1 MAITLGALVLPSG
14 LVWSDEDAWSP
25 VEQALDYTL
34 TGALVVEESVRLA
47 GRPITLAGKR
57 SGNFYTAWV
66 MRGQS
71 FLGFSS
77 LADVRAALSEAG
89 ATFVLTLHDSR
100 TFTVCPRRD
109 GDGPLVVSPMPV
121 FGDLQPTAP
130 GSDHCYFVESIRLM
144 EVPA

>member
-14 LVWSDEDAWSP
+14 LAWSDEDAWSP

-34 TGALVVEESVRLA
+34 TGALVVEESVRLG

-57 SGNFYTAWV
+57 DGNRYTAWV

-71 FLGFSS
+71 YLGFSS
-77 LADVRAALSEAG
+77 LADLRAALSAVG
-89 ATFVLTLHDSR
+89 ATFTLTLHDSR

-109 GDGPLVVSPMPV
+109 GAGPLVVSPLSV
-121 FGDLQPTAP
+121 LGDLPPADP
-130 GSDHCYFVESIRLM
+130 GSDHRYFVEAIRLM

>member
-25 VEQALDYTL
+25 VEQAVAYTL
-34 TGALVVEESVRLA
+34 TGALVVEESVKLA

-57 SGNFYTAWV
+57 AGNLYTAWV

-77 LADVRAALSEAG
+77 LFDLRSALYAPG
-89 ATFVLTLHDSR
+89 AIYTLTLPDSR
-100 TFTVCPRRD
+100 AFTVCPRRD

-121 FGDLQPTAP
+121 FGDLPPPAP
-130 GSDHCYFVESIRLM
+130 GSDHCHFVEAIRLM
-144 EVPA
+144 EVQA